1 MNPPTE
7 PSSAVPAIISDDG
20 SVDRYAAFGLR
31 LKQVFAVKTAALSK
45 AAAAN
50 ARYVA
55 YSSDVGEAFR
65 PVIPRWAVT
74 ATYGVAIAYVAGDVG
89 YTGYVESQRPGG
101 NVARA
106 TAHAALFQ
114 GAASLVG
121 PAIIIHQAVHAAQGV
136 AKRSGRFVR
145 WGPTLTGLAII
156 PFLPVMLD
164 EPCEHAIGYLFDK
177 FWPVPGGGATHGHGA
192 FAHDAPGGEA
202 MPSIAQ
208 LALRAGAR
216 SKDH

>member
-1 MNPPTE
+1 MASQAPANTA
-7 PSSAVPAIISDDG
+7 PSPSDDG
-20 SVDRYAAFGLR
+20 SFDRYAAFGLR

-50 ARYVA
+50 ARYIA

-65 PVIPRWAVT
+65 PVVPRWAVT

-121 PAIIIHQAVHAAQGV
+121 PAIIIHQAVHVAQGV

-164 EPCEHAIGYLFDK
+164 EPCEHAIGFLFDK
-177 FWPVPGGGATHGHGA
+177 LWPVPGGETHGHGA
-192 FAHDAPGGEA
+192 FAHGEPGGEA
-202 MPSIAQ
+202 RPPSIAQ

-216 SKDH
+216 SKDY